1 MQLPVQECK
10 QIKGTQ
16 TTTEHIKNKSKGKQK
31 QPPKKQLRIDKVLR
45 SARVDNATNNEIV
58 NFGAENETHKNSAGN
73 NTQIDDNNSDYD
85 ENDPVKYVICK

>member
-16 TTTEHIKNKSKGKQK
+16 TTREHIKNKSKGKQK

-45 SARVDNATNNEIV
+45 SARVDNATNNKIV
-58 NFGAENETHKNSAGN
+58 NFGAENQTHKNSAGN
-73 NTQIDDNNSDYD
+73 NTQINDNNSDYD
-85 ENDPVKYVICK
+85 ENDPVECVICQ